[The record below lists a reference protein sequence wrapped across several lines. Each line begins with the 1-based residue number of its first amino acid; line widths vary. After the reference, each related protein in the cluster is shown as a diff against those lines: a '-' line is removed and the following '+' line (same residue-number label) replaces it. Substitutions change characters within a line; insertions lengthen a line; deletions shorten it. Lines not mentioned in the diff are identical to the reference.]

1 MAALV
6 IDGIERKMTGSEAP
20 PPVEK
25 KLSERE
31 LEKAALSPKPPKD
44 DVDEEALSSAE
55 EYEPACLLKFLLCS
69 VAALEGADNLLIGAT
84 MFALIETAG
93 IEFTDLVYLG
103 GLQAVCTNIAGPI
116 WGMLA
121 DNGTLSRRSILIIG
135 SLGQGAATVGL
146 AMTTALTPMVL
157 LRGLNGIMLS
167 SLRPI
172 SNGVV
177 ADCTSDSRR
186 GKVFGQIQSSMTVG
200 MLFTSVLA
208 TPIARTQ
215 ILGIDG
221 WRCAFVLVGSLSLV
235 VCALLLFCFADP
247 KQTTKRES
255 RGLRAAWDEVKSLLQ
270 FFTIPTFTIMILQG
284 IFGTIPW
291 GVLGMMTM
299 YFQMSGLS
307 DGEATVLQTEGLVV
321 GIFGNALGGYV
332 ADALARR
339 YGYHGRPLN
348 AQFTVAVGM
357 PLIAA
362 MFYWIKPGE
371 GSVYAYFVLLLLWA
385 LLGCWAQSGTNFPI
399 LCEIVPAD
407 KRCRILA
414 WECCLENTIASAVTP
429 FVVASVSTYFGY
441 HFGQDNKDD
450 PVAKLESAAALG
462 KSMTLITIVP
472 GIACFLVYSIL
483 HCTYARDVKRVQE
496 LNANAAE
503 RRAAAAAEA
512 KGMPEDS
519 ASTSK
524 QSSID
529 V

>member
-1 MAALV
+1 M
-6 IDGIERKMTGSEAP
+6 IM
-20 PPVEK
+20 
-25 KLSERE
+25 
-31 LEKAALSPKPPKD
+31 
-44 DVDEEALSSAE
+44 
-55 EYEPACLLKFLLCS
+55 
-69 VAALEGADNLLIGAT
+69 
-84 MFALIETAG
+84 
-93 IEFTDLVYLG
+93 
-103 GLQAVCTNIAGPI
+103 
-116 WGMLA
+116 MLA
-121 DNGTLSRRSILIIG
+121 DNGTLSRRSIMIIG

-186 GKVFGQIQSSMTVG
+186 GKVFGQVQSSMTVG

-208 TPIARTQ
+208 TPIARAE
-215 ILGIDG
+215 IFGIQG
-221 WRCAFVLVGSLSLV
+221 WRSAFVLVGSLSIIVCILLMLFLV
-235 VCALLLFCFADP
+235 DP
-247 KQTTKRES
+247 KGTKKHES
-255 RGLRAAWDEVKSLLQ
+255 RGVRAAVEEIKSLLQ

-321 GIFGNALGGYV
+321 GIFGNALRGYV

-441 HFGQDNKDD
+441 HFSDENKDD
-450 PVAKLESAAALG
+450 PVAKLESAEALG
-462 KSMTLITIVP
+462 KSMTLITLVP
-472 GIACFLVYSIL
+472 GVACFCVYSIL
-483 HCTYARDVKRVQE
+483 HCTYERDVKRVK
-496 LNANAAE
+496 AIV
-503 RRAAAAAEA
+503 AAAEA
-512 KGMPEDS
+512 AKTERDAGAVTTESDAPKDS
-519 ASTSK
+519 
-524 QSSID
+524 
-529 V
+529 

>member
-1 MAALV
+1 
-6 IDGIERKMTGSEAP
+6 
-20 PPVEK
+20 
-25 KLSERE
+25 
-31 LEKAALSPKPPKD
+31 
-44 DVDEEALSSAE
+44 
-55 EYEPACLLKFLLCS
+55 
-69 VAALEGADNLLIGAT
+69 
-84 MFALIETAG
+84 
-93 IEFTDLVYLG
+93 
-103 GLQAVCTNIAGPI
+103 
-116 WGMLA
+116 
-121 DNGTLSRRSILIIG
+121 
-135 SLGQGAATVGL
+135 
-146 AMTTALTPMVL
+146 
-157 LRGLNGIMLS
+157 
-167 SLRPI
+167 
-172 SNGVV
+172 
-177 ADCTSDSRR
+177 
-186 GKVFGQIQSSMTVG
+186 

-208 TPIARTQ
+208 TPIARAE
-215 ILGIDG
+215 IFGIQG
-221 WRCAFVLVGSLSLV
+221 WRSAFVLVGSLSIIVCILLMLFLV
-235 VCALLLFCFADP
+235 DP
-247 KQTTKRES
+247 KGTKKHES
-255 RGLRAAWDEVKSLLQ
+255 RGVRAAVEEIKSLLQ

-357 PLIAA
+357 PLIAT

-371 GSVYAYFVLLLLWA
+371 GSVYTYFVLLLLWA

-414 WECCLENTIASAVTP
+414 WECCLENTIASAITP
-429 FVVASVSTYFGY
+429 FVVAAVSTYFGY

-483 HCTYARDVKRVQE
+483 HCTYARDVKRVQ
-496 LNANAAE
+496 AMI
-503 RRAAAAAEA
+503 AAAAEA
-512 KGMPEDS
+512 RKQDS
-519 ASTSK
+519 AKAESDEAVAAEFDSRK
-524 QSSID
+524 ESVFD